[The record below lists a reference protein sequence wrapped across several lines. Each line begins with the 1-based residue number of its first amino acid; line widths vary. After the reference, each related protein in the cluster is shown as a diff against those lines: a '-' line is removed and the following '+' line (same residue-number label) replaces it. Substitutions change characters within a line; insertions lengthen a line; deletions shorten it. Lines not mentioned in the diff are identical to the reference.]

1 MKKVF
6 LQQVQIKLLKPFN
19 YLTEQLWKLIL
30 WIQGVKKDLIQQ
42 LQIIINLQIVV
53 YLSMILQKKTTFEK
67 IQNFYLEELKE
78 KGGNIRKII
87 LLGNKADLKD
97 KREVSSEDGVDLA
110 EKNGFIF
117 MESSA
122 LDNYNVSNAFET
134 LIEMTNADMKKNNC
148 QKIKK
153 ERKYEKKDVENKCC

>member
-1 MKKVF
+1 MDTGGQERFNSIVTNYY
-6 LQQVQIKLLKPFN
+6 KLADCCL
-19 YLTEQLWKLIL
+19 LIYD
-30 WIQGVKKDLIQQ
+30 IT
-42 LQIIINLQIVV
+42 
-53 YLSMILQKKTTFEK
+53 KKTTFEK

-153 ERKYEKKDVENKCC
+153 ERKYEKKDDENKCCWFNFQRNVINKNIFDIKRII